1 MSLAIKKNSNLISE
15 ISYWPLAYVL
25 VALGLSIFIFSDGL
39 RYMLLDWER
48 DEYSHGYMI
57 PLISLFLL
65 LQKLPELST
74 VKPTKQVVGLLIIV
88 LGIFFYILGEL
99 SALFTIIQ
107 YGFVIVLVGVTVALL
122 GVRGALV
129 ISAPVLYLM
138 FMIPLP
144 NFLYFN
150 LSSKLQLISSA
161 IGVYILRLFDI
172 SVYLEGNIIDLG
184 NLKLQV
190 VDACSGLRYLFPL
203 MSFGFLVAY
212 IYRAPR
218 WKKAIIFFS
227 TIPITILMNSFR
239 LAIIG
244 ITVGFW
250 GAAAAEGFLHDFE
263 GWVIFLACLGL
274 LSLEILILH
283 KISGSKTSPLDDLAI
298 SLPSPLFSANYIRSF
313 SKVSAPAVI
322 ALCIL
327 LLSISL
333 KFVIAERSED
343 VPARAEFSQMP
354 LVIGSWVGR
363 EGRLDQD
370 VLDALKLNDYVLND
384 YTDTESGVTINL
396 YVAYY
401 ISQRKGASVHSPKTC
416 MPGGGWEM
424 LEQTTINFNEI
435 VSSGGAPLAAN
446 RVLIKKEKSQSL
458 VYYWFQQRGRII
470 TNEYLA
476 KWYIFWD
483 ALTRNRTDGALV
495 RLVVG
500 YSDAEGKANA
510 EIKMQKF
517 VEQLAPVLPKYL
529 PE

>member
-1 MSLAIKKNSNLISE
+1 MPLVEKNDSE
-15 ISYWPLAYVL
+15 NSETSYWPLVYVL
-25 VALGLSIFIFSDGL
+25 LAISIAIFIFSDGL
-39 RYMLLDWER
+39 SHMLLDWER
-48 DEYSHGYMI
+48 DEYSHGYII

-65 LQKLPELST
+65 LQKLPALSA
-74 VKPTKQVVGLLIIV
+74 VKPTKQIVGLFIIAF
-88 LGIFFYILGEL
+88 GIFFYVLGEL
-99 SALFTIIQ
+99 SALYTIIQ
-107 YGFVIVLVGVTVALL
+107 YGFVIVLVGVTVSLL
-122 GVRGALV
+122 GIRGALV
-129 ISAPVLYLM
+129 VSAPVLYLI

-150 LSSKLQLISSA
+150 LSSQLQLISSA
-161 IGVYILRLFDI
+161 IGVFILRLFDI
-172 SVYLEGNIIDLG
+172 SVHLEGNIIDLG
-184 NLKLQV
+184 NLRLQV

-218 WKKAIIFFS
+218 WKKAIIFLS

-239 LAIIG
+239 IAVIG
-244 ITVGFW
+244 VTVGFW

-274 LSLEILILH
+274 LAIEILILH
-283 KISGSKTSPLDDLAI
+283 RLSGLKTNPLDDLDI
-298 SLPSPLFSANYIRSF
+298 SLPRPLFKANYISSF

-322 ALCIL
+322 ALGIL
-327 LLSISL
+327 MLSVSL
-333 KFVIAERSED
+333 KFVITERSEA
-343 VPARAEFSQMP
+343 VPKRAEFNQLP
-354 LVIGSWVGR
+354 LMIGSWVGT
-363 EGRLDQD
+363 EGRVEQD
-370 VLDALKLNDYVLND
+370 VLDVLKLNDYVLND
-384 YTDTESGVTINL
+384 YTDTDSGLTINL
-396 YVAYY
+396 YIAYY
-401 ISQRKGASVHSPKTC
+401 ESQRKGASVHSPKTC
-416 MPGGGWEM
+416 IPGGGWEM
-424 LEQTTINFNEI
+424 LEQTTVNFNEV
-435 VSSGGAPLAAN
+435 VSTKGVPLTAN
-446 RVLIKKEKSQSL
+446 RVLIKKDKNQSL

-500 YSDAEGKANA
+500 YTDADGKVNA

-517 VEQLAPVLPKYL
+517 VEQLAPILPKYL